1 MKKKALY
8 VMTALLSLAFFPDRL
23 IAADFNRNPVKTE
36 VVEIKDPRKPEEVK
50 ASDLQN
56 LDEQM
61 KQEVDK
67 AMAEKQAHGGGVI
80 VISGTALLI
89 IIILL
94 IILL

>member
-1 MKKKALY
+1 MKKTALY
-8 VMTALLSLAFFPDRL
+8 VMTAILSLAFFPDR
-23 IAADFNRNPVKTE
+23 IDAADFKRNAVKTE
-36 VVEIKDPRKPEEVK
+36 VVEIKDPHKPGEVK
-50 ASDLQN
+50 TSDVKN
-56 LDEQM
+56 LDKQM

-67 AMAEKQAHGGGVI
+67 AIAEQKAHGGGVI